1 MDYEVARAVRWIL
14 LVDGLLAR
22 LSGSGRL
29 LVITNAVDVERA
41 RERVTSR
48 LGSRG
53 AVVTWRSS
61 ADDDQLEAAI
71 VALTTAV

>member
-1 MDYEVARAVRWIL
+1 MTFAGSSL
-14 LVDGLLAR
+14 DGLLDR
-22 LSGSGRL
+22 LTGSGRL

-48 LGSRG
+48 LGNRG